1 MKQEREHWIALFPVQ
16 YSLNILFG
24 RHFFSRLVIMG
35 NPSAANETL
44 EPFKDRQ
51 FIHGL
56 HQPLSDAEFSIVR
69 GHGNIDDIK
78 GVSIVLMCADIPVV
92 CHFVPAVVRMM
103 RIKISHERRHRT
115 DDSAFGNRAKCTI
128 GKSFNMGMELLFIP
142 QKVFRKRRRKAFSL
156 ECNQIGNIFVVV
168 IADVHLLIRN
178 AVIDVKL
185 FIDRPSLLLIFPSL
199 YRYFSRLS

>member
-24 RHFFSRLVIMG
+24 RRFFSRLVIMG

-56 HQPLSDAEFSIVR
+56 HQPHSDAEFSIVG

-92 CHFVPAVVRMM
+92 RHFIPAVVRMM
-103 RIKISHERRHRT
+103 RIKISHERCHRT
-115 DDSAFGNRAKCTI
+115 DDAAFGNCAKRSI
-128 GKSFNMGMELLFIP
+128 GKSFKWEWSCSSFHRRSSGNGGGKHSLWRAIKPGISFLL
-142 QKVFRKRRRKAFSL
+142 
-156 ECNQIGNIFVVV
+156 
-168 IADVHLLIRN
+168 
-178 AVIDVKL
+178 
-185 FIDRPSLLLIFPSL
+185 
-199 YRYFSRLS
+199 

>member
-56 HQPLSDAEFSIVR
+56 HQPHSDAEFSIVG

-92 CHFVPAVVRMM
+92 RHFIPAVVRMM
-103 RIKISHERRHRT
+103 RIKISHERCHRT
-115 DDSAFGNRAKCTI
+115 DDAAFGNCAKRSI
-128 GKSFNMGMELLFIP
+128 GKSFNMGMEPLLHSTEGLPETEAESILFGEQSNREYLFCCNCGCP
-142 QKVFRKRRRKAFSL
+142 PADKKCRYRRKTVYRSPITPFAISS
-156 ECNQIGNIFVVV
+156 IIP
-168 IADVHLLIRN
+168 
-178 AVIDVKL
+178 L
-185 FIDRPSLLLIFPSL
+185 F
-199 YRYFSRLS
+199 